1 MKLKRTI
8 SVLAVILASASP
20 ALAKPDYDGATGALY
35 NPKIKNACSDAALG
49 HNTQSGS
56 SSWQSSSS
64 SSDRKEGG
72 GGASAFGISVR
83 GNGGRSTSNTRQQGG
98 SRSRYS
104 QTVVR
109 GIKCDAAVNA
119 GKELLI
125 QVDNNYTDREINKEN
140 NRTRRLEIRSNR
152 LGRRF
157 QY

>member
-1 MKLKRTI
+1 MKLKQTI
-8 SVLAVILASASP
+8 SVLTVIFASASP
-20 ALAKPDYDGATGALY
+20 ALANPNYERATDALY
-35 NPKIKNACSDAALG
+35 NRKIKNACSEVSLG
-49 HNTQSGS
+49 YDIQSGS
-56 SSWQSSSS
+56 ISSQSSGS

-72 GGASAFGISVR
+72 GDVSAFGVRVR
-83 GNGGRSTSNTRQQGG
+83 GNGGRSTSRTYQQGS
-98 SRSRYS
+98 SRSQHS

-109 GIKCDAAVNA
+109 GVTCDAAVNA
-119 GKELLI
+119 GAQLLM